1 MRPGTPTTTDR
12 DLDAEG
18 FLPTEWTNIATHG
31 VGLAL
36 SIAGLAILVV
46 LASRYGSARHVVAC
60 SIYGTTLVVL
70 YLASTAY
77 HTVQAPRAKRV
88 LQVIDHSAIYL
99 LIAGTYTP
107 FTLVALRGP
116 WGWSLFGVVWS
127 LALLGVLFKL
137 FFTGRLRILSV
148 VLYLAM
154 GWLSLVAIKPL
165 VANLSAAALA
175 WLFGGGAAYTL
186 GVIFF
191 AWKRIPHHH
200 AIWHVF
206 VMIGSICHFISVMYF
221 IIPADK

>member
-1 MRPGTPTTTDR
+1 MRHGTPTTTDR
-12 DLDAEG
+12 DLDTEG
-18 FLPTEWTNIATHG
+18 FLPSELANTATHG
-31 VGLAL
+31 VGLGL
-36 SIAGLAILVV
+36 SIAGLATLVV
-46 LASRYGSARHVVAC
+46 LASRYGSALHIVAS
-60 SIYGTTLVVL
+60 SIYGTTLVAL
-70 YLASTAY
+70 YLSSTAY

-116 WGWSLFGVVWS
+116 WGWSLFGVVWG

-165 VANLSAAALA
+165 VATLSAAALA

-191 AWKRIPHHH
+191 AWKRVPHHH

-206 VMIGSICHFISVMYF
+206 VMIGSVCHFISVMYF
-221 IIPADK
+221 IIPASK